1 MKSRFSSQFV
11 SKIEKSMT
19 TLGTIQY
26 DIDAMKM
33 DQ

>member
-1 MKSRFSSQFV
+1 MKARFSSQFV